1 MQCNA
6 TQRCQFPE
14 NHNFNITQGLKSYF
28 WLKVS
33 SRYGPNPKRGP
44 EEVIERVVIEGE
56 VIEGEVIEG
65 GSY

>member
-1 MQCNA
+1 MIDEILINS
-6 TQRCQFPE
+6 FL
-14 NHNFNITQGLKSYF
+14 FLKLLLCKIF
-28 WLKVS
+28 FT
-33 SRYGPNPKRGP
+33 GP

>member
-1 MQCNA
+1 MLLIGQLLLFTTKIC
-6 TQRCQFPE
+6 
-14 NHNFNITQGLKSYF
+14 
-28 WLKVS
+28 
-33 SRYGPNPKRGP
+33 P

>member
-1 MQCNA
+1 MPKISA
-6 TQRCQFPE
+6 E
-14 NHNFNITQGLKSYF
+14 NFHCLIEKSSIYLK
-28 WLKVS
+28 
-33 SRYGPNPKRGP
+33 GP

>member
-1 MQCNA
+1 MP
-6 TQRCQFPE
+6 TYVGF
-14 NHNFNITQGLKSYF
+14 TLY
-28 WLKVS
+28 
-33 SRYGPNPKRGP
+33 PNCP

>member
-1 MQCNA
+1 MHS
-6 TQRCQFPE
+6 F
-14 NHNFNITQGLKSYF
+14 F
-28 WLKVS
+28 W
-33 SRYGPNPKRGP
+33 P

>member
-1 MQCNA
+1 MGKK
-6 TQRCQFPE
+6 FE
-14 NHNFNITQGLKSYF
+14 MLWFI
-28 WLKVS
+28 
-33 SRYGPNPKRGP
+33 GP